1 MRPAPCRRERPPLT
15 AAPQSRPSHVDR
27 VADIGADGGIHAL
40 ALGEFFS
47 ALDSSTA
54 GLAPAPERARERL
67 TAYGPNTPRAPHR
80 RSAWRQLA
88 SQLTDCSRSR

>member
-40 ALGEFFS
+40 AL
-47 ALDSSTA
+47 DSSTA
-54 GLAPAPERARERL
+54 GLAPEPERARERL